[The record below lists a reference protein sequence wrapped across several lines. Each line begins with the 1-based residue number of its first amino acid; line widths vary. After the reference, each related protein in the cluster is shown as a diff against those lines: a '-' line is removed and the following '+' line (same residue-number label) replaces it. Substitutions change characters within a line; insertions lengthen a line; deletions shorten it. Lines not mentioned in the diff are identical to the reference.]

1 MKNKSST
8 SFFVLT
14 FSLLLV
20 IVCII
25 IKIKDINNQSNYQP
39 ENSNIIQGVI
49 IEKSD
54 ISRLQYE
61 ITESSDMD
69 TMTPKLIRIIS
80 FLVLDED
87 GNNYYR
93 VNVSKE
99 KFDIHVLGDF
109 VYIDTSYYDNN
120 IKNEKFARY
129 IDEEDVKSL
138 IEEEKDN

>member
-20 IVCII
+20 MVCII